1 MAASEPRLRGLR
13 SLIASLRFRITAAST
28 IAVAIALV
36 VGAVV
41 VSEVQTRTLTDNVDR
56 SLRVRADDLQTLIRA
71 GSLPTVLSVD
81 DREEA
86 LVEVVA
92 ADGTIVATSA
102 EAAGESFLARNFV
115 PDGDRD
121 FETFEELPLDD
132 DDFRVIA
139 QRVRTDDGEFTIYIA
154 ESLEE
159 VLESASA
166 LNRTLRFAV
175 PLLTLFVGGLTWFV
189 VGRALAPVEA
199 IRSEVAEISGA
210 GLHRRVPELAV
221 RDEIGRL
228 ARTMNAMLER
238 LEQAQQR
245 QQRFVADASHE
256 LRSPLTNIRAEIE
269 VDLARPD
276 EASPLETERAVLEEA
291 IRMERLVDDLLQLAR
306 SDGGQATRTD
316 PVDLDDIVF
325 REIESARG
333 RGASEIDASGVSGA
347 QTVGDRDQL
356 ARAIRNLLDNSV
368 RHARER
374 VRVVLAE
381 DGGAITLA
389 VADDGP
395 GIAPEDRERIFERF
409 TRLDEAR
416 AREAGGAGLGL
427 AIAREIAERHGG
439 SLTLDTGHAGG
450 ARFVLR
456 LPAAP

>member
-159 VLESASA
+159 VLESESA

-374 VRVVLAE
+374 VRVMLAE